1 VRKLAATLA
10 DGLVPL
16 GLPIIILGGI
26 FSGVFTPTEAAAVAC
41 LYAFVIG
48 KFLYRELKWRD
59 VPRVFL
65 DSARTTGSAL
75 VIVGMAAPLGW
86 ILTREQVPATVANAI
101 MSVSQDPIVILIL
114 VNLLL
119 LAVGTFMEML
129 AAMII
134 MVPIL
139 LPLVVAAGMDPVHFG
154 IIVAINLTLGMITPP
169 VGICLFIGSTISKLP
184 LEQVAWATLPFLL
197 VSILILLVITFSP
210 GLVMWLPD
218 LWSR

>member
-1 VRKLAATLA
+1 
-10 DGLVPL
+10 
-16 GLPIIILGGI
+16 
-26 FSGVFTPTEAAAVAC
+26 
-41 LYAFVIG
+41 
-48 KFLYRELKWRD
+48 
-59 VPRVFL
+59 VFL

-101 MSVSQDPIVILIL
+101 MSVSEDPVVILIL

-119 LAVGTFMEML
+119 LVIGTFMEML

-169 VGICLFIGSTISKLP
+169 VGICLFIGSTIAQLP
-184 LEQVAWATLPFLL
+184 LERVAWATMPFLL
-197 VSILILLVITFSP
+197 VSIVILYVITFSP

-218 LWSR
+218 IWSR